1 MTKYRFTLAG
11 IATLTTAGAL
21 VFACTAI
28 APDPTANASTTSA
41 EQTSASATSSDA
53 SASSADATTDTKKT
67 KVAKAKPVKIT
78 ISAAGD
84 CTLGTDSNFV
94 YSWSLNA
101 MYARKG
107 PAYFMKRVKK
117 TFASDDLS
125 IVNLEG
131 TLTSRGTRSNTTFAF
146 RGKPRFTK
154 ILKKG
159 SIEAVTFANNHMYD
173 YGKVSYKDT
182 INNVSKAGIKI
193 ASLSRISTYKAKGV
207 KVGMIAVCA
216 GIDGRSSYAASKRY
230 IKTGMKKLK
239 KRGCK
244 IFIVSMHNG
253 VEKQNYPNS
262 LQKSLAKYAID
273 KGADLV
279 LGAHP
284 HVLQGIQK
292 YHGAYI
298 VYSLANFCFGGNS
311 NPSDKDTM
319 IYRQTFK
326 VTGKKVK
333 AGKARVIPCR
343 VTSASSYNNY
353 QPIVAKG
360 STRSRILR
368 RINSYSSPFGMH
380 FNKRGVATK

>member
-1 MTKYRFTLAG
+1 MATLA
-11 IATLTTAGAL
+11 TVGAF
-21 VFACTAI
+21 VFAFTMFVPGPA
-28 APDPTANASTTSA
+28 ASASTTSA
-41 EQTSASATSSDA
+41 SQATASETGSDA
-53 SASSADATTDTKKT
+53 STSSATTNAGTRKAKTAKK
-67 KVAKAKPVKIT
+67 KPVKIT

-107 PAYFMKRVKK
+107 PAYFMKKVKR

-131 TLTSRGTRSNTTFAF
+131 TLTSRGKRSNATFAF
-146 RGKPRFTK
+146 RGKPRFAK

-173 YGKVSYKDT
+173 YGRVSYRDT
-182 INNVSKAGIKI
+182 IKNVRKAGIRI
-193 ASLSRISTYKAKGV
+193 ASLSRVSTYKTKGV

-216 GIDGRSSYAASKRY
+216 GIGGNSSYAASKRY

-239 KRGCK
+239 RRRCK

-253 VEKQNYPNS
+253 VEKQHYPNS
-262 LQKSLAKYAID
+262 FQKSLAKYAIK

-292 YHGAYI
+292 YHGSYI

-311 NPSDKDTM
+311 NPRDKDTM

-326 VTGKKVK
+326 VSGKKVK
-333 AGKARVIPCR
+333 AGKAKVIPCR
-343 VTSASSYNNY
+343 ASSVSSYNNY
-353 QPIVAKG
+353 QPVVAKG

-368 RINSYSSPFGMH
+368 RINTYSSPFGIH
-380 FNKRGVATK
+380 FSKRGIASK